1 MWRYTCGLFF
11 FLKVNFAAA
20 RSYAPY
26 CEVNRM
32 IVAVR
37 VGTVKKKWPIMEN
50 LLLRKLLVQP
60 GHRLLYINA
69 PGDPMDILGPL
80 PDGVTC
86 AYEADGVYNVIL
98 LFARNTTEL
107 YNSLAAIEANKTDTT
122 LLWVLF
128 PRKASG
134 ISTDLEAMISWQG
147 LTQYGLRIVAS
158 AGINDTWTAVRLRK
172 IALTRP
178 SGTSLDAIAQNNY
191 GNYINVAARTVTMPD
206 DMKAAVAM
214 SEEAMLFFDQL
225 SFSNRKEYVLW
236 VLTAKQEKTRSNRI
250 AQSVT
255 KLAAGKKNPSVK

>member
-1 MWRYTCGLFF
+1 
-11 FLKVNFAAA
+11 
-20 RSYAPY
+20 
-26 CEVNRM
+26 
-32 IVAVR
+32 
-37 VGTVKKKWPIMEN
+37 MEN

-60 GHRLLYINA
+60 GHHLLYINA

-134 ISTDLEAMISWQG
+134 IPTDLEAMISWQG